1 MSNLKLS
8 ISEIAALSGVSV
20 RTLHYYDEI
29 GLLKPREVSESGYR
43 YYDRESLETLQLIL
57 FYKELQFSLKDISNI
72 ITQPQYDR
80 KQALRKQKELLIL
93 KEKRLKKLIK
103 LVDDTLKGEDNMSF
117 KEFDMSEI
125 ENAKKKYEKE
135 VKELYGETEKY
146 KESVKKA
153 ASYSNEDKE
162 KMAVEYS
169 IIMKEFYNNKNL
181 NPEDE
186 KVQKLVIK
194 WQNYITKYYYKCT
207 KEILQCLGQ
216 MYIND
221 GRFKEN
227 IDKNGKGT
235 AEFMAEAIAIYCS
248 K

>member
-1 MSNLKLS
+1 MKLS

-29 GLLKPREVSESGYR
+29 GLLKPREVSQSGYR

-72 ITQPQYDR
+72 MTQPQYDR

-93 KEKRLKKLIK
+93 KE
-103 LVDDTLKGEDNMSF
+103 
-117 KEFDMSEI
+117 
-125 ENAKKKYEKE
+125 
-135 VKELYGETEKY
+135 
-146 KESVKKA
+146 
-153 ASYSNEDKE
+153 
-162 KMAVEYS
+162 
-169 IIMKEFYNNKNL
+169 
-181 NPEDE
+181 
-186 KVQKLVIK
+186 
-194 WQNYITKYYYKCT
+194 
-207 KEILQCLGQ
+207 ILQCLGQ

-221 GRFKEN
+221 ERFKEN

>member
-1 MSNLKLS
+1 MSKLKLS

-29 GLLKPREVSESGYR
+29 GLLKPRGISESGYR

-80 KQALRKQKELLIL
+80 KQALKKQKELLIL
-93 KEKRLKKLIK
+93 KEKRIKKLIK
-103 LVDDTLKGEDNMSF
+103 LVDDTLKGDDNMSF

-135 VKELYGETEKY
+135 VKELYGETKEY

-153 ASYSNEDKE
+153 ALYSNEDKE

-169 IIMKEFYNNKNL
+169 IIMNVLK
-181 NPEDE
+181 
-186 KVQKLVIK
+186 
-194 WQNYITKYYYKCT
+194 KYLDVLGKC
-207 KEILQCLGQ
+207 I
-216 MYIND
+216 
-221 GRFKEN
+221 
-227 IDKNGKGT
+227 
-235 AEFMAEAIAIYCS
+235 
-248 K
+248 

>member
-93 KEKRLKKLIK
+93 KEKRLKKLINLLDYSLK
-103 LVDDTLKGEDNMSF
+103 VDDNLSF
-117 KEFDMSEI
+117 K
-125 ENAKKKYEKE
+125 
-135 VKELYGETEKY
+135 
-146 KESVKKA
+146 
-153 ASYSNEDKE
+153 
-162 KMAVEYS
+162 
-169 IIMKEFYNNKNL
+169 
-181 NPEDE
+181 
-186 KVQKLVIK
+186 
-194 WQNYITKYYYKCT
+194 
-207 KEILQCLGQ
+207 
-216 MYIND
+216 
-221 GRFKEN
+221 
-227 IDKNGKGT
+227 
-235 AEFMAEAIAIYCS
+235 
-248 K
+248 

>member
-1 MSNLKLS
+1 MKLS

-43 YYDRESLETLQLIL
+43 YYDRESLETLQSIL

-80 KQALRKQKELLIL
+80 KQALKKQRELLIL

-117 KEFDMSEI
+117 KEFDTSEI
-125 ENAKKKYEKE
+125 ENMKKKYEKE
-135 VKELYGETEKY
+135 AKELYGGTDEY
-146 KESVKKA
+146 KESIKKSA
-153 ASYSNEDKE
+153 RYSDEDKE
-162 KMAVEYS
+162 KIAVEYAL
-169 IIMKEFYNNKNL
+169 IMKEFYNNKNL
-181 NPEDE
+181 NPNDE
-186 KVQKLVIK
+186 KIQKLVRK
-194 WQNYITKYYYKCT
+194 WQNHITKYYYECT
-207 KEILQCLGQ
+207 KEMLKCLGQ

-221 GRFKEN
+221 ERFKEN
-227 IDKNGKGT
+227 INKNGEGT
-235 AEFMAEAIAIYCS
+235 AEFMAEAIAVYCS